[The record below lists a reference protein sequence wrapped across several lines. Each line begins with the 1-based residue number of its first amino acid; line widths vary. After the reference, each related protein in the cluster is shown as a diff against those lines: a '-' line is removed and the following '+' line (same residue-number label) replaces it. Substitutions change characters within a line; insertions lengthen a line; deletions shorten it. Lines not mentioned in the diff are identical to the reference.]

1 MARLRAWPESLL
13 LKGDCMARF
22 GIALGGGG
30 SRAFV
35 HLGVLARLE
44 EAGLAPGFVAG
55 SSMGAVLGALYAENP
70 DAAVCVPRA
79 VEYFRRSSLFGGMRR
94 AEKTDGLH
102 ARPGVLGAFARKM
115 ATASVAGVVS
125 FRKGLRRRHPVN
137 RAVDDL
143 FGARGA
149 GFEGLQLPF
158 AANSLNLTRGAVE
171 EHMSGALAP
180 ALKAGVAIGLVFAPY
195 EWNGCQHA
203 DAAPLAPV
211 PVGMCRRLGA
221 ERVLAVDI
229 CAPVERPLECYS
241 GFDVVRRI
249 LSVQSEALHGA
260 EIAGAD
266 SVLRVDCSDVFWG
279 DFSRIDEL
287 VARGHAAAETV
298 LERVRGFAEG

>member
-1 MARLRAWPESLL
+1 
-13 LKGDCMARF
+13 MARF

-44 EAGLAPGFVAG
+44 EAGLAPSFVAG
-55 SSMGAVLGALYAENP
+55 SSMGAVLGALYAESA
-70 DAAVCVPRA
+70 DAAGCVPRA
-79 VEYFRRSSLFGGMRR
+79 LAYFRKSSLFGGLRR
-94 AEKTDGLH
+94 PEKTDGLH
-102 ARPGVLGAFARKM
+102 ARPGFLGLLARKM

-137 RAVDDL
+137 TAIDDL
-143 FGARGA
+143 FGART
-149 GFEGLQLPF
+149 FESLKIPF
-158 AANSLNLTRGAVE
+158 AANSLNLTLGAVE
-171 EHMSGALAP
+171 EHSTGSLAP
-180 ALKAGVAIGLVFAPY
+180 ALKAGVAIGLVFAPH

-229 CAPVERPLECYS
+229 CAPLERPADCYS

-249 LSVQSEALHGA
+249 LAVQSEKLHGA
-260 EIAGAD
+260 ELASAD
-266 SVLRVDCSDVFWG
+266 ATLRIDCADVFWG
-279 DFSRIDEL
+279 DFSRMDEL
-287 VARGHAAAETV
+287 VARGREAAEGI
-298 LERVRGFAEG
+298 LEELRAMR